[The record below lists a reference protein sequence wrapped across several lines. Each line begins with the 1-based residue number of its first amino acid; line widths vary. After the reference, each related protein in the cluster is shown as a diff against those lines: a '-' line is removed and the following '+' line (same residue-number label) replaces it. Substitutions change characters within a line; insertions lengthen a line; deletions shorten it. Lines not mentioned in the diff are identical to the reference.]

1 VSDYVPLLEMACGQL
16 SLTRVLLL
24 GLLAPFAAAEDKA
37 KADPAGSADGLAY
50 DAMLKTEI
58 YTDNATAHN
67 MPPVEG
73 WWDSKICSDT
83 LDPYCVYTNR
93 RLANGRGMVVVSR
106 ADEFPKFERLEEHLN
121 RGENKYL
128 QDPLPFTQASSP
140 SNGPSLTA
148 TTAIRRG
155 KTLFSFTPVLLVHK
169 SFPAQVPRKRE
180 RARLLEAA
188 IAYLPADTQAQF
200 NTQRPRPGDNSGLNP
215 RSVED
220 ILLAHPFELDLGYA
234 TYRRQ
239 GAEDE
244 DPHDHSRHWANYPE
258 AAALQHDCR
267 PNVATHLD
275 SSFALR
281 ATVARRVHPGEALS
295 VSYVD
300 PFQPRDV
307 RSEWVQA
314 HRSAALGPDGKGAAG
329 CGCQA
334 CAHGGD
340 AGRMAE
346 GDRRL
351 KEIMVL
357 RGELRN
363 HDSAKVDF
371 ALIER
376 FLKLCEEDRL
386 NAKMAEPYELAAVNF
401 NYLGDDKRAKKYAEL
416 AVQAGIVE
424 GGVESNDVVAMRIM
438 AKDVKGHY
446 SYRYTLKRRGL

>member
-1 VSDYVPLLEMACGQL
+1 MSLTMAWGQL

-24 GLLAPFAAAEDKA
+24 GLLAPLAAAEDKA
-37 KADPAGSADGLAY
+37 KADTAGSADGLAY
-50 DAMLKTEI
+50 EAIDRTEI
-58 YTDNATAHN
+58 YTDNATAPN
-67 MPPVEG
+67 IPPVEG

-83 LDPYCVYTNR
+83 LEPYCVYTNR
-93 RLANGRGMVVVSR
+93 RVANGRGMVVVTKP
-106 ADEFPKFERLEEHLN
+106 DEFHKLDRLEEHLN
-121 RGENKYL
+121 QGENKYL
-128 QDPLPFTQASSP
+128 QDPLPFTSTSSP
-140 SNGPSLTA
+140 THGLSLTA

-155 KTLFSFTPVLLVHK
+155 KPLLSFTPILLVHK
-169 SFPAQVPRKRE
+169 SFPAQVPRKKE
-180 RARLLEAA
+180 RTRLLEAA
-188 IAYLPADTQAQF
+188 LSYLPPQTQTLF
-200 NTQRPRPGDNSGLNP
+200 NTQRPRPGDTSGLNP

-234 TYRRQ
+234 TYRKQ
-239 GAEDE
+239 GAEDD

-258 AAALQHDCR
+258 AAGFRHDCR
-267 PNVATHLD
+267 PNVATHMD
-275 SSFALR
+275 RSFSLR
-281 ATVARRVHPGEALS
+281 ATVARRVKPGEELT

-307 RSEWVQA
+307 REEWVQA
-314 HRSAALGPDGKGAAG
+314 HRSVALGPDGKGTGG
-329 CGCQA
+329 CGCEA

-340 AGRMAE
+340 KGKVVE
-346 GDRRL
+346 GDKRL

-363 HDSAKVDF
+363 HDSRKVDF
-371 ALIER
+371 AMIER

-386 NAKMAEPYELAAVNF
+386 NAKMAEPYELAALNF